1 MVVTVRILSSGSVTR
16 IEESRSLFERNDDK
30 WQNRVR
36 PQLSGSFSLVMIFL
50 RWHVNQVRNANSPP
64 DI

>member
-1 MVVTVRILSSGSVTR
+1 VTR